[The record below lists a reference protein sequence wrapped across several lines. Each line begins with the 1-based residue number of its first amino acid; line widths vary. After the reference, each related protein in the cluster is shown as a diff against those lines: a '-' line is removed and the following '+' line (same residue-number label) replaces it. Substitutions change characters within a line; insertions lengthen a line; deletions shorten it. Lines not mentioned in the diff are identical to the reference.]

1 MFSPTCARVN
11 GAKLML
17 TCGIVG
23 VTTTQGTV
31 MFSPTGTR
39 VNDANWCLP
48 VVLLRSPSYKV
59 PLYFIL
65 LLQE

>member
-1 MFSPTCARVN
+1 MLTFGVVVVTIIQGIVMFSPTCARVN

-48 VVLLRSPSYKV
+48 VVL
-59 PLYFIL
+59 
-65 LLQE
+65 